1 MTAAERIAGLDK
13 VITNMDHCI
22 EVLSAIQAERDAE
35 RELEQAD
42 KQRELVFNFNQ
53 SMEAKESA

>member
-1 MTAAERIAGLDK
+1 MTPEQIAVLDE
-13 VITNMDHCI
+13 VITNMDNCI